1 MTSTITPS
9 EAPVTAASS
18 VHEHAV
24 RRYRQANWWTRVR
37 LHPAGPVAI
46 MFLGLLAACI
56 VAGLLVPQQ
65 FAFLNPANL
74 SLILKQIPNYGMV
87 ALGVGLL
94 MIAGE
99 FDLSVGSVFVVA
111 PFAMA
116 TAYAAGIPLPVAIL
130 IGFSIAALIGL
141 ANGLITLNF
150 GIPSFITTL
159 GMLFIVRT
167 SAPFIVGYARS
178 LPFKPPEAFTEIL
191 TGDVNDV
198 IALFAEV
205 EQLPLGLGRIP
216 MQFIWFIGFALLC
229 YLILNRHFLGNH
241 FFAAGGN
248 PNAARFAGIN
258 VYRTKVFGFI
268 LSSVFAAAAGL
279 FSITR
284 LQTAMTN
291 PQLFIEL
298 FAVAICVIGGLS
310 LFGGRGSVIGI
321 VLAAALLQLVQDVII
336 LARLP
341 GFYLDMFVGIMIV
354 VGVVINQVVRRKY

>member
-1 MTSTITPS
+1 VTSTITPS
-9 EAPVTAASS
+9 ESPVTAASS

-24 RRYRQANWWTRVR
+24 RRYRQATWWTRVR

-56 VAGLLVPQQ
+56 IAGLALPGT
-65 FAFLNPANL
+65 FNFLNPANL

-94 MIAGE
+94 LIAGE

-116 TAYAAGIPLPVAIL
+116 TAYAADIPLPVAIL
-130 IGFSIAALIGL
+130 IGFAIAALIGL
-141 ANGLITLNF
+141 ANGLITLKF

-159 GMLFIVRT
+159 GTLFIVRT

-178 LPFKPPEAFTEIL
+178 LNFKPPPLFTQIL
-191 TGDVNDV
+191 TGS
-198 IALFAEV
+198 
-205 EQLPLGLGRIP
+205 LGPIP
-216 MQFIWFIGFALLC
+216 MPFVWFLGMALIC

-258 VYRTKVFGFI
+258 VSRTKIFAFI

-321 VLAAALLQLVQDVII
+321 VLGAALLQLVQDVII

>member
-1 MTSTITPS
+1 MNATTPGSPMTVS
-9 EAPVTAASS
+9 A
-18 VHEHAV
+18 VHEHAAQ
-24 RRYRQANWWTRVR
+24 RYRQATWWTRIR

-46 MFLGLLAACI
+46 MFFGLLAACVI
-56 VAGLLVPQQ
+56 AALAVPGQ
-65 FAFLNPANL
+65 FNFLNPANL

-94 MIAGE
+94 MITGE

-130 IGFSIAALIGL
+130 IGFGIAALIGL
-141 ANGLITLNF
+141 ANGVITLNF

-178 LPFKPPEAFTEIL
+178 LPFKPPGAFKEIL
-191 TGDVNDV
+191 TGN
-198 IALFAEV
+198 
-205 EQLPLGLGRIP
+205 LGPIP
-216 MQFIWFIGFALLC
+216 AQFIWFLGLALLC
-229 YLILNRHFLGNH
+229 YLLLNRHFLGNH

-258 VYRTKVFGFI
+258 VYRTKIFAFI
-268 LSSVFAAAAGL
+268 LSSVFAAIAGL

>member
-1 MTSTITPS
+1 
-9 EAPVTAASS
+9 
-18 VHEHAV
+18 
-24 RRYRQANWWTRVR
+24 
-37 LHPAGPVAI
+37 

-56 VAGLLVPQQ
+56 IAGLALPGQ
-65 FAFLNPANL
+65 FNFLNPANL

-116 TAYAAGIPLPVAIL
+116 TAYAADIPLPVAIL
-130 IGFSIAALIGL
+130 IGFAIAALIGL
-141 ANGLITLNF
+141 ANGLITLKF

-159 GMLFIVRT
+159 GTLFIVRT

-178 LPFKPPEAFTEIL
+178 LNFKPPPLFTQIL
-191 TGDVNDV
+191 TGN
-198 IALFAEV
+198 
-205 EQLPLGLGRIP
+205 LGPIP
-216 MQFIWFIGFALLC
+216 MPFVWFLGMALVC

-258 VYRTKVFGFI
+258 VFRTKVFAFI

-321 VLAAALLQLVQDVII
+321 VLGAALLQLVQDVII

>member
-9 EAPVTAASS
+9 ESPVTAASS

-24 RRYRQANWWTRVR
+24 RRYREATWWTRVR

-56 VAGLLVPQQ
+56 IAGAVVPHQ

-94 MIAGE
+94 MITGE

-130 IGFSIAALIGL
+130 IGFAIAALIGL
-141 ANGLITLNF
+141 ANGLITLRF

-178 LPFKPPEAFTEIL
+178 LNFKPPALFTQIL
-191 TGDVNDV
+191 TGN
-198 IALFAEV
+198 
-205 EQLPLGLGRIP
+205 LGPIP
-216 MQFIWFIGFALLC
+216 AQFIWFLGMALVC

-258 VYRTKVFGFI
+258 VFRTKIAAFI

-321 VLAAALLQLVQDVII
+321 VLGAALLQLVQDLII

-341 GFYLDMFVGIMIV
+341 GFYLDLFVGIMIV
-354 VGVVINQVVRRKY
+354 LGVVINQVVRRKY

>member
-1 MTSTITPS
+1 MTSATPDS
-9 EAPVTAASS
+9 PITAASS
-18 VHEHAV
+18 VHEHAA
-24 RRYRQANWWTRVR
+24 RPLPAGDAGGHGVR

-56 VAGLLVPQQ
+56 IAGLIVPTK
-65 FAFLNPANL
+65 FVFLAPANL
-74 SLILKQIPNYGMV
+74 TLILKQIPNYGMV

-94 MIAGE
+94 LIAGE

-130 IGFSIAALIGL
+130 IGFGIAALIGL
-141 ANGLITLNF
+141 ANGLITLRF

-159 GMLFIVRT
+159 GTLFIVRT

-178 LPFKPPEAFTEIL
+178 LNFKPPALFTQIL
-191 TGDVNDV
+191 TGN
-198 IALFAEV
+198 
-205 EQLPLGLGRIP
+205 LGPIP
-216 MQFIWFIGFALLC
+216 MQFVWFLGMALVC

-258 VYRTKVFGFI
+258 VFSTKIFAFI

-321 VLAAALLQLVQDVII
+321 VLGAALLQLVQDVII

>member
-1 MTSTITPS
+1 MT
-9 EAPVTAASS
+9 AGSS
-18 VHEHAV
+18 VHEHAK
-24 RRYRQANWWTRVR
+24 RRYREASLWTRVR

-46 MFLGLLAACI
+46 MFFGLLAACI
-56 VAGLLVPQQ
+56 IAGLVIPQN

-74 SLILKQIPNYGMV
+74 TLLLKQIPNYGMV

-94 MIAGE
+94 MITGE

-116 TAYAAGIPLPVAIL
+116 TAYAADIPLPIAIL
-130 IGFSIAALIGL
+130 IGFAIAALIGL
-141 ANGLITLNF
+141 ANGVITLRF

-167 SAPFIVGYARS
+167 SAPFLVGYARS
-178 LPFKPPEAFTEIL
+178 LNFKPPATFTAIL
-191 TGDVNDV
+191 TGN
-198 IALFAEV
+198 
-205 EQLPLGLGRIP
+205 LGPIP
-216 MQFIWFIGFALLC
+216 AQFIWFLVMALVC

-248 PNAARFAGIN
+248 PGAARFAGIN
-258 VYRTKVFGFI
+258 VFWTKIAAFV

-310 LFGGRGSVIGI
+310 LFGGRGAVIGI
-321 VLAAALLQLVQDVII
+321 VLGAALLQLVQDVII

-341 GFYLDMFVGIMIV
+341 GFYLDLFVGVMIV
-354 VGVVINQVVRRKY
+354 VGVVINQIVRRKY